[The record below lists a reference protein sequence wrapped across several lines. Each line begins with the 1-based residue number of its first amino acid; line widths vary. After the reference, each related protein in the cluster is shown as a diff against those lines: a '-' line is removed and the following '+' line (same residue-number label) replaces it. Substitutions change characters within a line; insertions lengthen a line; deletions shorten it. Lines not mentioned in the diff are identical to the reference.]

1 MKMRMRMRF
10 ILIFV
15 IVLLSKMAFSQ
26 NSKTGNWLIYF
37 GNQSINNKWN
47 VWNEVQYRNYNFVG
61 DLQQFL
67 IRTGVGYNLS
77 KNNNNVLLGYAYV
90 YSENYFDKSE
100 VKLSSEEHRIY
111 QQFLTRQNF
120 TPIAIQHRYRIEE
133 RFIPSD
139 FHIRFRYALSIQVP
153 VNRSELTKNTLYL
166 LASNE
171 IFIKNTAPRF
181 DRDRIYLG
189 LGFVIN
195 PIYRVE
201 AGIMSQVLENNH
213 RNQFQIT
220 FFNSI
225 PIKFKTEKN
234 ID

>member
-1 MKMRMRMRF
+1 MRF
-10 ILIFV
+10 FIIFLIIL
-15 IVLLSKMAFSQ
+15 SNKMVFAQ
-26 NSKTGNWLIYF
+26 TSKTGNWLIYF
-37 GNQSINNKWN
+37 GNQPINKKWN

-77 KNNNNVLLGYAYV
+77 ENNNNVLMGYAYV
-90 YSENYFDKSE
+90 YSENYFEKSDA
-100 VKLSSEEHRIY
+100 KLSSEEHRIY

-120 TPIAIQHRYRIEE
+120 TPFAIQHRYRIEE
-133 RFIPSD
+133 RFLQGD

-153 VNRSELTKNTLYL
+153 LNHSTLTKNTLYL
-166 LASNE
+166 SASNE
-171 IFIKNTAPRF
+171 IFIKNSAPLF

-189 LGFVIN
+189 LGYVIN
-195 PIYRVE
+195 PIFRVE
-201 AGIMSQVLENNH
+201 VGMMSQILENTH
-213 RNQFQIT
+213 RNQFQIAI
-220 FFNSI
+220 FNSM